1 MITSVNHDN
10 ITVESDF
17 KPSYEVMFELAND
30 TNCKRSYMGKTLE
43 EVVTPDSTFYRI
55 RLGETSIGVF
65 LLDKVDEKTGAVCIH
80 ILITEGYPRITALT
94 ATKLAAFHA
103 RLRGL
108 IPYTTVS
115 TDPKYDYMRKFL
127 ADCGFVH
134 HTYQEDIEIIT
145 IPTHYV
151 PNLPLITIHN
161 DGN

>member
-1 MITSVNHDN
+1 MIITSEQISIASTYNL
-10 ITVESDF
+10 T
-17 KPSYEVMFELAND
+17 PSQWSLLERD
-30 TNCKRSYMGKTLE
+30 TNVLRSLMGKPWQDVITE
-43 EVVTPDSTFYRI
+43 HTSWMTIHGRQTWQF
-55 RLGETSIGVF
+55 LGAF
-65 LLDKVDEKTGAVCIH
+65 MCDKVDEKTGAVCVH
-80 ILITEGYPRITALT
+80 IMLREGYSRDFAMI

-145 IPTHYV
+145 IPTHYI

-161 DGN
+161 GN

>member
-1 MITSVNHDN
+1 MKLMFEHGNISVEDN
-10 ITVESDF
+10 F
-17 KPSYEVMFELAND
+17 QPSSEVMFELAND

-43 EVVTPDSTFYRI
+43 EVVNEHSTFYRI

-65 LLDKVDEKTGAVCIH
+65 LLDKIDEKSGAVCMH
-80 ILITEGYPRITALT
+80 ILITEGYNRITAVT
-94 ATKLAAFHA
+94 ATKLAAFLA
-103 RLRGL
+103 RLNGL

-115 TDPKYDYMRKFL
+115 RDPKYDYMRKFL

-145 IPTHYV
+145 IPTHYI